1 MKWVPDALFSFLY
14 PIDLIESNI
23 FSNLKGLTYYTSN
36 REDPYITLRDEEDE
50 DQEDL
55 MIQATDNLLL
65 AAKTE
70 DDISHLEVYLFD
82 ESEENDGNMYV
93 HHDIMLPAFPL
104 CLEWLDFRVGRKGAV
119 EGPGNYVAIG
129 TFDPEIEIW
138 DLDTIDN
145 MYPDAVLGAQDKT
158 KKKKGAKK
166 SKVTSLLFCI
176 GIFNFLLLQPS
187 YFEPLYYFC
196 SRERHLYI
204 LYKHEQLTWTPLLA
218 LSH

>member
-1 MKWVPDALFSFLY
+1 MCVPDALFPFVY
-14 PIDLIESNI
+14 HIDLIEANI

-70 DDISHLEVYLFD
+70 DDISHLEVYLYD

-104 CLEWLDFRVGRKGAV
+104 CLEWLDFRVGRKSAV
-119 EGPGNYVAIG
+119 EGPGNYVAVG

-166 SKVTSLLFCI
+166 SKVT
-176 GIFNFLLLQPS
+176 FLLLFLFLHARGFWGMGS
-187 YFEPLYYFC
+187 E
-196 SRERHLYI
+196 SWR
-204 LYKHEQLTWTPLLA
+204 
-218 LSH
+218 

>member
-1 MKWVPDALFSFLY
+1 
-14 PIDLIESNI
+14 
-23 FSNLKGLTYYTSN
+23 GLTYYTSN

-70 DDISHLEVYLFD
+70 DDISHLEVYLYD
-82 ESEENDGNMYV
+82 ESEENEGNMYV

-104 CLEWLDFRVGRKGAV
+104 CLEWLDFRVGRKSA
-119 EGPGNYVAIG
+119 
-129 TFDPEIEIW
+129 IEIW
-138 DLDTIDN
+138 DLDTVDN

-166 SKVTSLLFCI
+166 SK
-176 GIFNFLLLQPS
+176 
-187 YFEPLYYFC
+187 
-196 SRERHLYI
+196 
-204 LYKHEQLTWTPLLA
+204 
-218 LSH
+218 